1 MEEGGLKMLS
11 KRMPQRLDEDRSK
24 SCKSKKMSEAQEGS
38 VNMRMHTLEYKT
50 IVMHKDCR
58 RRNEDQMIDRAEKK
72 RTKYCMLAKEKEKKN
87 NASKY

>member
-1 MEEGGLKMLS
+1 
-11 KRMPQRLDEDRSK
+11 
-24 SCKSKKMSEAQEGS
+24 MSEAQEGS

-50 IVMHKDCR
+50 IVMYNDSR
-58 RRNEDQMIDRAEKK
+58 RRNEDQKIDGAEKK